1 MLVYGLPFE
10 KRWRGWN
17 ASYRAGSMTSTALSS
32 ASLLQHGARPATM
45 PKLIKRYAQSR
56 LYDTQAARYVTIS
69 DLREWRTRGLAFTVV
84 DAETNQ
90 DITTILLA

>member
-1 MLVYGLPFE
+1 
-10 KRWRGWN
+10 
-17 ASYRAGSMTSTALSS
+17 
-32 ASLLQHGARPATM
+32 M

-56 LYDTQAARYVTIS
+56 LYDTQAARYVTMT
-69 DLREWRTRGLAFTVV
+69 DLREWQARGLVFMVV